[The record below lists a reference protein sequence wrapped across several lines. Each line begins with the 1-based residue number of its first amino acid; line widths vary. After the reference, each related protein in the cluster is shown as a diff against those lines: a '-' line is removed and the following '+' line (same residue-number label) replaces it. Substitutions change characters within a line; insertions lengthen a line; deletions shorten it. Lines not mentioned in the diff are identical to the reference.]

1 MRDNNVNTV
10 YVIFKTHL
18 DIGFTD
24 FARTVKRRYI
34 ECFLPAAID
43 LAERLRKQYRVA
55 RFVWTTGSWLIYE
68 SLEESKG
75 EARKRLENAIVSGDI
90 VWHALP
96 FTTHT
101 ELMDASLF
109 RFSLS
114 LSHKLDMRFGKET
127 IAGKMT
133 DVPGH
138 TRAVVPLLAEAGI
151 RFLHIGVNPASTSPD
166 VPEVFVWRH
175 TNDTEVVVMY
185 HKCGYGGTSHLP
197 GMTSALAVTHTDDN
211 LGPPDN
217 REVSRVFNQLK
228 KIFPEARIVAS
239 TLDNYARELLQIKET
254 LPVIEGEI
262 GDTWIHGVGTD
273 PKKVAQFREL
283 SRLRSKWLTSGHVKD
298 TDRQFER
305 FSRSL
310 ILVPEHTWGMD
321 EKTHL
326 SDHTSYTI
334 EDLNRL
340 RRTRKCKHFELSWQE
355 QRNYIAKAVQAL
367 CKGSL
372 GQEAKR
378 ALFNLEARR
387 PDITSFRKVTNQMS
401 FFSTRHFTIGF
412 DRCGALCHLKH
423 KASNRIWATKK
434 YILGQYTYEL
444 FSSSDYDRYVRQ
456 YLQSWPRLE
465 NWALE
470 DFTKPGME
478 ASNSS
483 HQVFSP
489 ELTGLFHRED
499 SNEADHFLLELTM
512 PSQALM
518 KSGSPARLTLE
529 VIFPV
534 ETPSVEL
541 IFQWFDKR
549 AYRLPEASWFS
560 FSPKITSPSGWTME
574 KMGVTISPYEVV
586 INGNRKLHAVN
597 EATYNDPKGKLRIES
612 LDVPLVAPGER
623 SLLNFNNRVPPLK
636 GGMHFN
642 LHNNVWGTNF
652 PMWYDEDA
660 RFRFV
665 LTFQ

>member
-24 FARTVKRRYI
+24 FARAVKQRYI
-34 ECFLPAAID
+34 ERFLPAAID
-43 LAERLRKQYRVA
+43 LAEKLREQGGVT
-55 RFVWTTGSWLIYE
+55 RFVWTTGSWLVYE
-68 SLEESKG
+68 SLEELKG
-75 EARKRLENAIVSGDI
+75 EARKRLEQAILSGDI
-90 VWHALP
+90 VWHGLP

-101 ELMDASLF
+101 ELMDASLY
-109 RFSLS
+109 RFGLS
-114 LSHKLDMRFGKET
+114 LSHKLDMRFGKKT

-151 RFLHIGVNPASTSPD
+151 RFLHIGVNPASTPPD
-166 VPEVFVWRH
+166 VPEAFVWRH
-175 TNDTEVVVMY
+175 TNGAEVVVMY
-185 HKCGYGGTSHLP
+185 HKGGYGGTRRLP
-197 GMTSALAVTHTDDN
+197 GMTSALAFAHTDDN
-211 LGPPDN
+211 KGPPDE
-217 REVSRVFNQLK
+217 REIHRVFNQLK
-228 KIFPEARIVAS
+228 KIFPKARIVAS
-239 TLDNYARELLQIKET
+239 RLDNYARELLQIKET
-254 LPVIEGEI
+254 LPVVEGEI

-283 SRLRSKWLTSGHVKD
+283 SRLRSKWLTSGQVKD
-298 TDRQFER
+298 ADRQIER

-334 EDLNRL
+334 EDLRRL
-340 RRTRKCKHFELSWQE
+340 RRTRKCKRFESSWQE
-355 QRNYIAKAVQAL
+355 QRNYLAKAVQAL
-367 CKGSL
+367 GRGAL
-372 GQEAKR
+372 AQEAKQ

-387 PDITSFRKVTNQMS
+387 PDITSFRKVTNQTAS
-401 FFSTRHFTIGF
+401 FSTRHFTVGF
-412 DRCGALCHLKH
+412 DRCGSFCHLKH
-423 KASNRIWATKK
+423 KASNRNWATKK
-434 YILGQYTYEL
+434 FSLGRYTYEL
-444 FSSSDYDRYVRQ
+444 FSSSDYDRYIRQ
-456 YLQSWPRLE
+456 YLQNWPRVE

-483 HQVFSP
+483 HQILSP
-489 ELTGLFHRED
+489 ELTGLFHRVD

-512 PSQALM
+512 PGQAVM

-529 VIFPV
+529 AIFPV
-534 ETPSVEL
+534 ETPAVEL
-541 IFQWFDKR
+541 IFQWFDKH
-549 AYRLPEASWFS
+549 AYRLPEASWLS
-560 FSPKITSPSGWTME
+560 FSPKILSPSGWTME
-574 KMGVTISPYEVV
+574 KMGVNISPHEVV

-597 EATYNDPKGKLRIES
+597 EVTYSDSCGNLRIQS
-612 LDVPLVAPGER
+612 LDAPLVAPGKR
-623 SLLNFNNRVPPLK
+623 SLLDFNNRQPPLK

-642 LHNNVWGTNF
+642 LHNNLWGTNF